1 MIKNKNENVN
11 LSKLNLGKIELEK
24 EEKLNENPKPKTS
37 RLIKKKNRN
46 KRNSIS
52 MIPNSKTEISPLRHP
67 EKKKT
72 VYEPSKNP
80 RSSINK
86 YFKDKE
92 EEVEKNLRYKKRCM
106 EINILSKER
115 AKLKKLLI
123 LTTDIFSLRIL
134 SQKIMKLN
142 NRINKL
148 FNINE
153 GLLNEPE
160 EKIKKIKKKK
170 TKKNNNNN
178 YDDDDSSDFS
188 EDEEENLPIYK
199 KMKRLNNYLKIDE
212 IYHEGKIIDIH
223 TVISAI
229 KDKPNFVFQR
239 NEKNKFYLPSTNYIN
254 KRKFGNSTI
263 FDKSFKPVG
272 FTNKS
277 INDIKNKKSLKKN
290 FDDLY
295 FNIFEENKNKNY
307 EDNERNNTEN
317 NIKNSFFNKNKYN
330 SKIRI
335 YSSSYRPTTCSNS
348 SNQKSIFF
356 NPVKKSIPIINKN
369 NTYSLTEF
377 STITNSNIKNNYNH
391 SYNIGSNL
399 FQKNKN
405 IFNKEENM
413 KNEIKEILNNTKVIK
428 ESIEDKIE
436 KNYSIK
442 QKDNEKVLLKL
453 ANKLYKPKK
462 IKYKIFNHQNEEE
475 LTLEN
480 EYVRKLKKI
489 PKSCKD
495 EFRDCFK
502 EILYQDRILNKLNPN
517 QIDA

>member
-1 MIKNKNENVN
+1 
-11 LSKLNLGKIELEK
+11 
-24 EEKLNENPKPKTS
+24 
-37 RLIKKKNRN
+37 
-46 KRNSIS
+46 
-52 MIPNSKTEISPLRHP
+52 
-67 EKKKT
+67 
-72 VYEPSKNP
+72 
-80 RSSINK
+80 
-86 YFKDKE
+86 
-92 EEVEKNLRYKKRCM
+92 M

-178 YDDDDSSDFS
+178 NYDDDDSSDFS
-188 EDEEENLPIYK
+188 EDEEENLPIYN

-290 FDDLY
+290 FDELY

-307 EDNERNNTEN
+307 EDNERNKSEN
-317 NIKNSFFNKNKYN
+317 NIKNSFFI
-330 SKIRI
+330 KI
-335 YSSSYRPTTCSNS
+335 N
-348 SNQKSIFF
+348 
-356 NPVKKSIPIINKN
+356 II
-369 NTYSLTEF
+369 
-377 STITNSNIKNNYNH
+377 
-391 SYNIGSNL
+391 
-399 FQKNKN
+399 
-405 IFNKEENM
+405 EN
-413 KNEIKEILNNTKVIK
+413 
-428 ESIEDKIE
+428 
-436 KNYSIK
+436 
-442 QKDNEKVLLKL
+442 
-453 ANKLYKPKK
+453 
-462 IKYKIFNHQNEEE
+462 
-475 LTLEN
+475 
-480 EYVRKLKKI
+480 
-489 PKSCKD
+489 
-495 EFRDCFK
+495 
-502 EILYQDRILNKLNPN
+502 
-517 QIDA
+517 